1 MTEKNNKLKLYS
13 KVNLQGN
20 AYLVDYGNYV
30 GQNFTNR
37 LSPDNVFSM
46 EVPPQST
53 VKLFGGA
60 EYDYGTQGS
69 FHLSNTTRDYT
80 RVNQLPENI
89 QGKVRSMIVMQN
101 TNPQQQVVD
110 VSLSGVTTGL
120 GVGTNIGSNTLNQD
134 SLYRPIVYAN
144 INGSNDVR
152 ERFDNT
158 DSPDQLFPIFI
169 IFLFSFFL
177 LKLLKIIN

>member
-1 MTEKNNKLKLYS
+1 MTEKSNKLKLYS

-30 GQNFTNR
+30 GQKFTNR
-37 LSPDNVFSM
+37 LSPDNIFSM

-53 VKLFGGA
+53 VKLFGGG

-69 FHLSNTTRDYT
+69 FHLSNTTGDYAK
-80 RVNQLPENI
+80 VNQLPENI
-89 QGKVRSMIVMQN
+89 QGKVRSMIIMRN
-101 TNPQQQVVD
+101 TNHQQPIVD
-110 VSLSGVTTGL
+110 VSMSGVTTGL

-144 INGSNDVR
+144 ITGSNDVR
-152 ERFDNT
+152 ESFDNT
-158 DSPDQLFPIFI
+158 DPDQLFPIFI
-169 IFLFSFFL
+169 IFLFLFFL